1 MGGSERKSKEKRKH
15 RKSASSSED
24 EKRSKRPRAA
34 EDEERESRRSD
45 KREKRKEKK
54 SHKHSKS
61 HSGFQSKVL
70 SCPAFFSQRR
80 SRRIFTKASITR
92 RTKIQELS
100 KEDYFSKNNEFATW
114 LKDVKNVY
122 FSDLSSESARE
133 LFSDFVEL
141 WNDRKLES
149 RYYEGISSGPRTSH
163 NWKIKG

>member
-61 HSGFQSKVL
+61 HSEKKSKDLHKGKHHKGDHL
-70 SCPAFFSQRR
+70 S
-80 SRRIFTKASITR
+80 